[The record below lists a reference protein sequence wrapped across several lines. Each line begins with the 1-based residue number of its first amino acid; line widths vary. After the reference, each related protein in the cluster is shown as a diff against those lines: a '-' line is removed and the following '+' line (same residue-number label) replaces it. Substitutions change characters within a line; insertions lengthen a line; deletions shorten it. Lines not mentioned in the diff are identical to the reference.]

1 MNITLTSKIQN
12 DKYTEYVY
20 DAFDIQNR
28 EETSVTIPM
37 DIDGLN
43 SFEWNVG
50 VIYGG
55 SGSGKSTIA
64 KLVAKELNIDYLDT
78 GAMYRMVTLYFLQN
92 KLDLKEYVK
101 NINLIIENKEILSI
115 HKKVSIAELEDSA
128 ENWSLREFSLRL
140 PDSKDKLNINYTAY

>member
-50 VIYGG
+50 VI
-55 SGSGKSTIA
+55 
-64 KLVAKELNIDYLDT
+64 
-78 GAMYRMVTLYFLQN
+78 
-92 KLDLKEYVK
+92 
-101 NINLIIENKEILSI
+101 
-115 HKKVSIAELEDSA
+115 
-128 ENWSLREFSLRL
+128 
-140 PDSKDKLNINYTAY
+140 